1 MTINTDASYNTLDH
15 DTLNH
20 NTNNT
25 NTHDS
30 NTHDTAMPLFPIDQ
44 LTAISLDDL
53 NTAAALQER
62 IDRKYVVHGDV
73 LVAMIDALGNRL
85 AALDIDGRRHFGYES
100 VYFDTGDFDSYLGAA
115 RQRRRR
121 FKVRTRTYLDAGTTM
136 LEVKTRGS
144 RGLTIKQRQA
154 HSFERRCSL
163 GGEGRVFVDE
173 MTERRG
179 LGGRLLP
186 TLTSE
191 YSRTTLVDLD
201 DVARLTIDA
210 DLRCTDWT
218 GADFVLA
225 DRFVVETKSAG
236 TPSTADRWL
245 WSNGVRPDK
254 ISKFGTGLA
263 ALHPELPSNKWHQTL
278 QRHFA

>member
-1 MTINTDASYNTLDH
+1 MTIINKPAVY
-15 DTLNH
+15 DTL
-20 NTNNT
+20 
-25 NTHDS
+25 THDAGS
-30 NTHDTAMPLFPIDQ
+30 HDRAMPSLPIDR
-44 LTAISLDDL
+44 LAPISLDDL
-53 NTAAALQER
+53 NAAASLQQR
-62 IDRKYVVHGDV
+62 IDRKYVVQSKV
-73 LVAMIDALGNRL
+73 LAEMIDALGSRL
-85 AALDIDGRRHFGYES
+85 AALDIDGRRHFGYQS
-100 VYFDTGDFDSYLGAA
+100 VYFDTGDFESYLGAA

-154 HSFERRCSL
+154 HSFERRKSL
-163 GGEGRVFVDE
+163 GGDGRVFVDE
-173 MTERRG
+173 MTGRRG

-210 DLRCTDWT
+210 DLRCTDWA

-225 DRFVVETKSAG
+225 DLFVVETKSTG

-245 WSNGVRPDK
+245 WSNGARPEK

-263 ALHPELPSNKWHQTL
+263 ALHPELPSNKWHRTL
-278 QRHFA
+278 QRYFV